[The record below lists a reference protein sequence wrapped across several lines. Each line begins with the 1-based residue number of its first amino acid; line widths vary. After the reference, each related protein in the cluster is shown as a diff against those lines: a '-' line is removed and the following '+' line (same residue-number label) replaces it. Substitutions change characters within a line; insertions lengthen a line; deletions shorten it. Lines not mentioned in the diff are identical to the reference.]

1 MPAQKGRRNSSK
13 RRANPWQGSVRL
25 GAVFAVLIGVNV
37 YFFLLRGGTSLRAL
51 MKTTELAKSNPTAA
65 PLVAAPAPSGASA
78 AAPKAK
84 SDDPSAEEARVVE
97 GTMADSD
104 TVERRWKADGLPPT
118 TVNAIANALG
128 KVFDLRTVRA
138 GHGYTLRFDAE
149 DHLRAVEYRV
159 SPALAYHVAKDAAP
173 NGDGAWKAVKDE
185 KPLETRNAEIGGV
198 IGSSLYDAVKR
209 TGESTSL
216 VGWFVDTFA
225 WDINFYTD
233 SNAGDRF
240 KIIVEKKYLGGKFYK
255 YGRVLAAEYKGR
267 TGTFRAFWFQPADG
281 SAGSY
286 YTEHGE
292 SIVKSLLK
300 TPLKYVRV
308 SSTFDRHRFHP
319 ILHTEKAHLG
329 VDYAAPTGTPVWA
342 TTAGRVSYVGPRG
355 GAGNAVILD
364 HAGGMSS
371 TYMHLSKFAKG
382 LAVGQQ
388 VRQKQV
394 IGYVGMTGLATGPHL
409 HFSVRVNGAF
419 VDPLK
424 LKPTRDAPIA
434 QTYRQ
439 EFADVIGPRLQ
450 TLAAIPVTP
459 PPDRLVAH
467 GLSPMP

>member
-51 MKTTELAKSNPTAA
+51 MKTTELAKSNPTAS

-159 SPALAYHVAKDAAP
+159 SPALAYHVGKDAAT
-173 NGDGAWKAVKDE
+173 DAWKATKDE